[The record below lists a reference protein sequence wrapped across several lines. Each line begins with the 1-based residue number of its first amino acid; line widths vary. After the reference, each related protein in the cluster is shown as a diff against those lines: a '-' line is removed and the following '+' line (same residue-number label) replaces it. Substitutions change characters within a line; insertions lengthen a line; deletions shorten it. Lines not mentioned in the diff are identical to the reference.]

1 MFYEKQGFIFFNIF
15 RRAVPPALAGSVRD
29 AHSFF
34 FLSICLASKHKII
47 HFFFRNDTLEWFCY
61 CVIWPREPT
70 KLIKSRGVH
79 RGRKCISAQT
89 VSIGISTNK
98 ARRHFPLTRSWQHF
112 SLWIKTQC
120 KVWCKYTNLSLKRK
134 DFQWHPTLI
143 KFTFYIDF
151 TIYLT
156 FL

>member
-1 MFYEKQGFIFFNIF
+1 MPIMFYEKQGFIFFNIF
-15 RRAVPPALAGSVRD
+15 RRAVAPALAGSVRD

-98 ARRHFPLTRSWQHF
+98 ARRIFHWQDLANIFHCELRRSARFGVSTPTYHWKEKIFNDIQHW
-112 SLWIKTQC
+112 S
-120 KVWCKYTNLSLKRK
+120 NLL
-134 DFQWHPTLI
+134 
-143 KFTFYIDF
+143 FT
-151 TIYLT
+151 
-156 FL
+156 